1 MAKQENRYPC
11 CAIIK
16 IFATQKISMKRFFS
30 FLVFL
35 FNILHF
41 SCRSN
46 DQGNIH
52 SAVDTS
58 ENQSP
63 LQKVQMYRTE
73 IKKEPVAVYEE
84 KVKNNLN
91 DWKFS
96 VKLYETQK
104 TFYYLIKMQYEEVT
118 GEDTLKL
125 PNLGA
130 MPQPAIHA
138 GKDKYSCVLGFVDL
152 QNKFNEYKLVSIED
166 GNIKL
171 AVLKHYYGALYTK

>member
-1 MAKQENRYPC
+1 
-11 CAIIK
+11 
-16 IFATQKISMKRFFS
+16 MKRFFS
-30 FLVFL
+30 FLIIFFPVL
-35 FNILHF
+35 FF
-41 SCRSN
+41 SCHSN
-46 DQGNIH
+46 QSN
-52 SAVDTS
+52 SNANADTS
-58 ENQSP
+58 
-63 LQKVQMYRTE
+63 KVQLPLEKVAMYRTE
-73 IKKEPVAVYEE
+73 IKKEPVAEYEE
-84 KVKNNLN
+84 KIKNNIN

-138 GKDKYSCVLGFVDL
+138 GNEKYSCVLGFMDV
-152 QNKFNEYKLVSIED
+152 QNKFNEYKVVSVED

-171 AVLKHYYGALYTK
+171 TVLKHYYGAVYTK